1 MKDVDAI
8 DQEYGLE
15 RDPCP
20 ICGGNSDGRGHFV
33 LTRVDQ
39 KPIKCPV
46 GTLRD
51 LSLRLRQAIQLGRS
65 GWSSAHS
72 LAVAYQGAA
81 TEKAAVAALQRF
93 EHLADATVP
102 AVIAPKPTPGAAA
115 KK

>member
-20 ICGGNSDGRGHFV
+20 ICGGNSDGRGHLV
-33 LTRVDQ
+33 LTNVAQ
-39 KPIKCPV
+39 KPVKCPV
-46 GTLRD
+46 DALRD
-51 LSLRLRQAIQLGRS
+51 LSKRLRQAIQLGRN

-81 TEKAAVAALQRF
+81 TERAAVAALQRF
-93 EHLADATVP
+93 EHIADATVP
-102 AVIAPKPTPGAAA
+102 AVLAPKQPPGAAA